1 MRIRR
6 CCVYTAEAARHPVLF
21 LVWSAP
27 MLLVRLDWK
36 QNIISLQLWDGHKT
50 RHSTLRG
57 RAGFATLVLVQ
68 HPAVRCTASE
78 LEVFKLRQTERERG
92 QQWAFCIHD
101 ALLTFHTAP
110 PSTHFTCPPPQTTR
124 SPLEWAALP
133 PGPPFPPAPLHSH
146 SIDFAHPKV
155 DLTLSLL
162 QLGLTYLSFLGTHF
176 SSTHHH
182 ASGLAGPGV
191 AAGVGLDVKG
201 AWMAGPTCR
210 KLSWL
215 CFSCRVSPS
224 LLHLLAESTAQVLI
238 HR

>member
-1 MRIRR
+1 MHIRR
-6 CCVYTAEAARHPVLF
+6 CGVYTAEAARHPVLF

-27 MLLVRLDWK
+27 MLLGRLDWK
-36 QNIISLQLWDGHKT
+36 QNIISLQLWDEYKT

-78 LEVFKLRQTERERG
+78 LEVFKLRQTEREKTAVG
-92 QQWAFCIHD
+92 IHA
-101 ALLTFHTAP
+101 ALSHPTLHP

-133 PGPPFPPAPLHSH
+133 PGPLFPPAPLHSH

-155 DLTLSLL
+155 DLTLSRL
-162 QLGLTYLSFLGTHF
+162 QWGLTYLSFLGTHF